1 MNKDLT
7 KDEKFANLREKYP
20 KGTYPSLEEYN
31 KMDSVEKTFFDLP
44 DILNS
49 NIGEEWKELDHQK
62 LPVNE
67 EIKLS
72 DKLIHS
78 LKLQK
83 EDDPRFYLLKTLSKR
98 QIRLFD
104 DEGSVKRLPNPPQN
118 DSAYYPTFT
127 AEDFKMEGNPEYAEA
142 KSQAFVKMLAYIK
155 LLQVYLSDWIMMER
169 VHSKELKEDEL
180 VIWYKML
187 KENCNK
193 IVEEYSIMELC
204 ELHTD
209 NIQHDY
215 DTEGNIDKK
224 RIKLKDNV
232 YNTHRV
238 KFPNGDIGICPAT
251 IGKNNK
257 TLSKEL
263 VDLKNESESNRSLEN
278 EEKENENETIYLE

>member
-1 MNKDLT
+1 
-7 KDEKFANLREKYP
+7 
-20 KGTYPSLEEYN
+20 
-31 KMDSVEKTFFDLP
+31 
-44 DILNS
+44 
-49 NIGEEWKELDHQK
+49 
-62 LPVNE
+62 
-67 EIKLS
+67 
-72 DKLIHS
+72 
-78 LKLQK
+78 
-83 EDDPRFYLLKTLSKR
+83 
-98 QIRLFD
+98 
-104 DEGSVKRLPNPPQN
+104 
-118 DSAYYPTFT
+118 
-127 AEDFKMEGNPEYAEA
+127 
-142 KSQAFVKMLAYIK
+142 LAYIK